1 MEIRQGTKAV
11 AQLLGRMMPDSEIVY
26 VKAGLVSDFR
36 HARSLP
42 KVRELNDLHH
52 AKDAYLNI
60 VVGNIYNTQFTH
72 SPMRYIC
79 EHRDN
84 YTVNLDSLLKM
95 EIHRGGVLAWDPADG
110 GSIAT
115 VRRTMARNS
124 PLVTMMS
131 VIYSGILF
139 DLQPKPQ
146 GQGQMPLKKGL
157 PIEKYGGYNKV
168 TGACFMLV
176 EHTLRRRRVRS
187 LIDVPLHLYPDAV
200 SHPELAL
207 RHCIEMRDLKEPR
220 IILPI
225 IRMRALLSLDGYKM
239 YITGRTNGN
248 LCIQNANQL
257 MVSEEWEQYI
267 KKIVKAARESMEYE
281 RLRGGEGYR
290 PNPRD
295 GLCSEKNLALYDLFV
310 QKMERM
316 PYCQRM
322 SGQRDKLLQAR
333 AAFEALDVAQQCCI
347 LCQLLNL
354 FSRVGGEA
362 DLTGIGLVKNFG
374 ILHPSGM
381 TSGCAQALLIHQSP
395 TGLYERVVDLNRL

>member
-1 MEIRQGTKAV
+1 
-11 AQLLGRMMPDSEIVY
+11 
-26 VKAGLVSDFR
+26 
-36 HARSLP
+36 
-42 KVRELNDLHH
+42 
-52 AKDAYLNI
+52 
-60 VVGNIYNTQFTH
+60 
-72 SPMRYIC
+72 
-79 EHRDN
+79 
-84 YTVNLDSLLKM
+84 
-95 EIHRGGVLAWDPADG
+95 
-110 GSIAT
+110 
-115 VRRTMARNS
+115 
-124 PLVTMMS
+124 
-131 VIYSGILF
+131 
-139 DLQPKPQ
+139 
-146 GQGQMPLKKGL
+146 
-157 PIEKYGGYNKV
+157 
-168 TGACFMLV
+168 
-176 EHTLRRRRVRS
+176 
-187 LIDVPLHLYPDAV
+187 
-200 SHPELAL
+200 
-207 RHCIEMRDLKEPR
+207 
-220 IILPI
+220 
-225 IRMRALLSLDGYKM
+225 
-239 YITGRTNGN
+239 
-248 LCIQNANQL
+248 

-295 GLCSEKNLALYDLFV
+295 GLCPEKNLALYDLFV

-381 TSGCAQALLIHQSP
+381 ISGCAQALLIHQSP